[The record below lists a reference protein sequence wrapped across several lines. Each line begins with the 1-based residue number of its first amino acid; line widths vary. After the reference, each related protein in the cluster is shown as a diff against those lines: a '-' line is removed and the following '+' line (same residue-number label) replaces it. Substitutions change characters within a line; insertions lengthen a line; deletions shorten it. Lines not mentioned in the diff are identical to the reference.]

1 MDQYRDE
8 VQDIYN
14 MQEISKL
21 STNNGQLMKHETKI
35 IYILLLVVLSSSEW
49 IFVSFMLVTKYKVII
64 LVALP
69 LAFILSFYIAPGQNN
84 KY

>member
-21 STNNGQLMKHETKI
+21 STDNIQLMKHETKI

-64 LVALP
+64 LVTLP